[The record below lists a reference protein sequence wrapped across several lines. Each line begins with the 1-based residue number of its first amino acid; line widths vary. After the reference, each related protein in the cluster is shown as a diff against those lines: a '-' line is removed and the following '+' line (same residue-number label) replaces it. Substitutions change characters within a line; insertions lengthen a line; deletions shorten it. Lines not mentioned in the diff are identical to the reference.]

1 MGLGYEPPLVTW
13 PPPEPE
19 EGAEPE
25 LRPEPEL
32 ALCEVDL
39 WVVELELEPL
49 LAWVVECWADWWWVA
64 DEDWALAAPGRTRAT
79 APPATMLAAPMA
91 AVTARIRPWSR
102 SLAAMA
108 ARTRLRSVPT
118 GFLLL
123 ARPR

>member
-1 MGLGYEPPLVTW
+1 
-13 PPPEPE
+13 
-19 EGAEPE
+19 
-25 LRPEPEL
+25 
-32 ALCEVDL
+32 LCEADL
-39 WVVELELEPL
+39 RAVELGPGELEPEPVL
-49 LAWVVECWADWWWVA
+49 VLPVLVRVVECRADSWWVA

-102 SLAAMA
+102 LLAAMA

-123 ARPR
+123 VRPG